1 MANRGVGA
9 PLRRK
14 EDDRFL
20 RGRARYVRDIVLPG
34 MWNAAFL
41 RSDVAHARI
50 KSITKP
56 AGNEKHV
63 FVAADLEGLN
73 PIRAVSGIPGSNS
86 ADYPVLATDK
96 VRYVGQPVAVAVA
109 PTRAEAE
116 TLAQQIEVTYEPLP
130 CVINTRAALEDNA
143 PLVHE
148 AWSNNVL
155 SQLTIVGGDID
166 EAKRLATNVTTRRY
180 RTSRQAMVPMEMRGT
195 LAHYDERLDELV
207 VHMSTQMPHLM
218 QIGLARF
225 FGIPQSQV
233 RVISPD
239 VGGGF
244 GLKIFLDAECVAT
257 CWLARKL
264 RRPIRWLQDCFE
276 HLTGDANCR
285 EHHYDITAYT
295 DDAGQVLG
303 VDADI
308 LVDAGAYSIWPWTS
322 GVEAGMAGGLLFG
335 PYDIA
340 NYRAHAYAVATN
352 KPPTCVYRGVARPGA
367 CFATELLIDAVARDL
382 SLDPYTIRLDNLVKP
397 EQMPYTSVTNKL
409 YDTGDYPE
417 SLRRAAKLVNYP
429 SVRDA
434 GTAADGR
441 LVGVGFA
448 TYIEQTAHGAPV
460 IAAWGPEIVPGME
473 TAAVR
478 LSVDGGLMLE
488 VAIHSHGQGLE
499 TTLAQV
505 AHEILGID
513 LDHVAVRFGDTA
525 ISPFGTGTYAS
536 RSMVMAGGAVA
547 TGCRVLAD
555 RLRAIGAHLLQSKF
569 DDVRVEDGEVV
580 GPSGNVSFADIGRA
594 WYTHPED
601 LPPDVDPGGL
611 TVTQGYKAET
621 DLGVCAYA
629 THAAVVAVDP
639 EIGSVELIDY
649 AIVEDCGT
657 MVNPMIV
664 EGQILGGTA
673 QGIGTALFEEAL
685 FDADGQPQAVTL
697 ADYHLPGAAELPD
710 FKIEHMESPSPYT
723 EFGMKGMG
731 EGGAIAP
738 PAAVTN
744 AVNDALRDLGAVLS
758 ETPVTPKRILAAL
771 AAAQ

>member
-1 MANRGVGA
+1 MTERGVGA
-9 PLRRK
+9 ALRRK

-20 RGRARYVRDIVLPG
+20 RGRARYVRDMVLPG

-50 KSITKP
+50 QSIVKP
-56 AGNEKHV
+56 AGSERHV
-63 FVAADLEGLN
+63 FVAADLDGLE
-73 PIRAVSGIPGSNS
+73 PIRAASGIPGSKI
-86 ADYPVLATDK
+86 AEYPILAIDK

-116 TLAQQIEVTYEPLP
+116 TLAQRIEVTYEPLP
-130 CVINTRAALEDNA
+130 CVIDTRAALDDDA

-148 AWSNNVL
+148 AWGDNVL
-155 SQLTIVGGDID
+155 SQLTVTGGDIE
-166 EAKRLATNVTTRRY
+166 EAKRLATHTITRRY

-195 LAHYDERLDELV
+195 LAQFDERLDELI

-218 QIGLARF
+218 QTGLARF
-225 FGIPQSQV
+225 FGLPQSQV

-264 RRPIRWLQDCFE
+264 RRPVRWLQDCFE

-295 DDAGQVLG
+295 DDKGGVLG

-308 LVDAGAYSIWPWTS
+308 FVDAGAYSIWPWTS
-322 GVEAGMAGGLLFG
+322 GVEAGMAAGLLFG

-340 NYRAHAYAVATN
+340 NYRARAHAVATN

-367 CFATELLIDAVARDL
+367 CFATELLIDAVAREL
-382 SLDPYTIRLDNLVKP
+382 SLDPYQIRLDNMVKP
-397 EQMPYTSVTNKL
+397 EQMPYTSITNKL

-417 SLRRAAKLVNYP
+417 SLRRAASLVNYP
-429 SVRDA
+429 SVRDQPEA
-434 GTAADGR
+434 NGR
-441 LVGVGFA
+441 LIGVGFA
-448 TYIEQTAHGAPV
+448 SYIEQTAHGAPV
-460 IAAWGPEIVPGME
+460 IAVWGPEIVPGME
-473 TAAVR
+473 TATVR
-478 LSVDGGLMLE
+478 LAVDGGLVLE

-505 AHEILGID
+505 AHEVLGID
-513 LDHVAVRFGDTA
+513 LENVAVRFGDTA
-525 ISPFGTGTYAS
+525 VSPFGTGTYAS

-547 TGCRVLAD
+547 TGCRALAD
-555 RLRAIGAHLLQSKF
+555 RIRAIGAHLLQSKL
-569 DDVRVEDGEVV
+569 DDVRVEGGEVV
-580 GPSGNVSFADIGRA
+580 GPGGNVSFADIGRA

-601 LPPDVDPGGL
+601 LPPDVDSRGL
-611 TVTQGYKAET
+611 TVTQGYKADT
-621 DLGVCAYA
+621 DLGVCAYS

-649 AIVEDCGT
+649 AVVEDCGT

-664 EGQILGGTA
+664 DGQVLGGTA
-673 QGIGTALFEEAL
+673 QGIGTALFEEAV
-685 FDADGQPQAVTL
+685 FDADGQPRAVTL

-710 FKIEHMESPSPYT
+710 IKIAHMQSPSPYT

-744 AVNDALRDLGAVLS
+744 AVNDALRDHGVVLS

-771 AAAQ
+771 AEAR